1 MPQTGQR
8 HSGKTLVRGSDGALY
23 LLTKTDPPVK
33 LTESEAKKLEK
44 ILDDTEEK
52 LARIVDKEIPR
63 FDFSGTRSIHVTIP
77 EVFMD

>member
-33 LTESEAKKLEK
+33 LTEDEMRTVTEKLK
-44 ILDDTEEK
+44 NVDEK
-52 LARIVDKEIPR
+52 LAAILDEEFSDFELNCHNTIRI
-63 FDFSGTRSIHVTIP
+63 TIP
-77 EVFMD
+77 DVFME